1 MPQVEQ
7 VTLEQVLSARDNR
20 SRRQSELIAR
30 YGLALICLTV
40 NAPGNQ
46 KRTSAAKQAFHA
58 GCDELLKKLSFRG
71 ISPVVFETYDRITG
85 PEAYAVVNM
94 HETMLKELT
103 VQIENTHP
111 LGRLLDYDV
120 FGRDGNP
127 ISRTSLG
134 YPARRCLLCS
144 EPAHACARNR
154 THSTEEL
161 REKIDAMVERY
172 QASFPRRCTKRT

>member
-1 MPQVEQ
+1 MPQKEQ
-7 VTLEQVLSARDNR
+7 ATLEQILAARDNR
-20 SRRQSELIAR
+20 SRRQSELIVR
-30 YGLALICLTV
+30 YGLSLICLTV

-46 KRTSAAKQAFHA
+46 KRPPAVQQAFHT
-58 GCDELLKKLSFRG
+58 GCDELLKELSFRG

-85 PEAYAVVNM
+85 PEAYVVVNM

-127 ISRTSLG
+127 IPRTSLG
-134 YPARRCLLCS
+134 YPPRKCLLCS
-144 EPAHACARNR
+144 EPAHACTRNR

-161 REKIDAMVERY
+161 REKIDYMVAPY
-172 QASFPRRCTKRT
+172 LASIPRRSS